1 MFNKDKINFKV
12 EKFDLKYMGGNLD
25 SYLINL
31 SSDLGVGLRRTDTG
45 QPLAVV
51 SKSYEPVQYLDLVE
65 ELEQAIT
72 LSGIDLTGAT
82 FTTDVIGEGEQ
93 LELTARFPAHEGNI
107 DGKNDRVV
115 PQFKFRTSH
124 NRTWANNGMMG
135 YFRQMCY
142 NTLVD
147 CNKLAYVYGRHS
159 KNFSVPSFASKIRAA
174 SQYISGEGLNKMKAW
189 YNIPLSRN
197 AAILLFTNT
206 LAKKKNN
213 VTMANEPNKVM
224 LSNLMKIFDEEN
236 RHLLGKGLYQK
247 YNSMDNGT
255 LWTAYQAATSW
266 STHTD
271 KPNGRVF
278 REERVRKMM
287 ESPYF
292 TMHAGSVREIA
303 NVELKVAEEVA
314 GLKVD
319 G

>member
-124 NRTWANNGMMG
+124 NRTWANNGMIG
-135 YFRQMCY
+135 YWRSVCF
-142 NTLVD
+142 NTLV
-147 CNKLAYVYGRHS
+147 NGSKLAYVYGRHT
-159 KNFSVPSFASKIRAA
+159 KHFNVDLFANKVRTAGE
-174 SQYISGEGLNKMKAW
+174 YISGEGLEQM
-189 YNIPLSRN
+189 RN
-197 AAILLFTNT
+197 WFDTRITRDQAIDLFTNT
-206 LAKKKNN
+206 LAKRTDNITGKK
-213 VTMANEPNKVM
+213 VANKVM
-224 LSNLMKIFDEEN
+224 LSKLMSTFDKEN
-236 RHLLGKGLYQK
+236 DHLHKRSSDSKDYSWQ
-247 YNSMDNGT
+247 SGT
-255 LWTAYQAATSW
+255 LWTAYQAGTDW
-266 STHTD
+266 SSHSHGCKGKFHNVRVSRED
-271 KPNGRVF
+271 KVK
-278 REERVRKMM
+278 KMIT
-287 ESPYF
+287 SPYWKELE
-292 TMHAGSVREIA
+292 SVA
-303 NVELKVAEEVA
+303 
-314 GLKVD
+314 
-319 G
+319 